1 MSLDFQDVRR
11 IAKLARVA
19 VSEQDVHMYQ
29 HRINGVLALVA
40 QMQAIDTQGVAPMA
54 HAATFREHHEAV
66 GKRMEEGGAS
76 KVGQFLREQELA
88 QPLREDVVT
97 ETDQHE
103 KFQAIAP
110 QVAGGL
116 YLVPQVIEHDD

>member
-19 VSEQDVHMYQ
+19 VGEQDVHMYQ

-40 QMQAIDTQGVAPMA
+40 QMQAVDTQGVAPMA
-54 HAATFREHHEAV
+54 HALDV
-66 GKRMEEGGAS
+66 VQS
-76 KVGQFLREQELA
+76 LRA
-88 QPLREDVVT
+88 DVVT
-97 ETDQHE
+97 EVDLHE

-116 YLVPQVIEHDD
+116 YLVPQVIEYDN